1 MTRRLPLV
9 LLPATLLALLIAVLL
24 VASMR
29 APPLPPGVT
38 PLEELTIERVVLD
51 ERGIS
56 LLVRAGPLTAV
67 RIAQVQV
74 DDAFW
79 TFAQDP
85 LGPLTRLSAGWLSI
99 PYPWVYGEAHEVAI
113 VTARGAVFRHR
124 VGLAVPTVLLADL
137 PLLLLVGVVIGLL
150 PLALAP
156 VASSLLRRLGRGAG
170 DFAFTLSVGLL
181 AFLLVETTQAALA
194 AAAEA
199 TSVYRGA
206 AIVWLGA
213 AAVATA
219 LIVLAKLLPAGRA
232 GAARARL
239 AALRLGARNLCL
251 GLAAGAAMALGVT
264 SLALLLTVAGALHNV
279 LASISFRRD
288 LATVPSPSG
297 RVALLALVAVPALAA
312 SVLAG
317 QPQAYPWTPVAL
329 AAGIGAL
336 LQVVS
341 GALQLLAGRWVFRKR
356 RMSAVAG
363 VLTLGLAL
371 LAWL

>member
-24 VASMR
+24 VASTR
-29 APPLPPGVT
+29 APPLPPGVA

-51 ERGIS
+51 DRGIS
-56 LLVRAGPLTAV
+56 LLVRAGSLTAV

-99 PYPWVYGEAHEVAI
+99 PYPWVYGEAHEIAI
-113 VTARGAVFRHR
+113 ITARGAVFRHR

-137 PLLLLVGVVIGLL
+137 PLLLLAGVVIGLL

-156 VASSLLRRLGRGAG
+156 SARSLLDRLGRGAG
-170 DFAFTLSVGLL
+170 DFAFALSVGLS
-181 AFLLVETTQAALA
+181 AALLVDTTRAALA
-194 AAAEA
+194 AAAET

-206 AIVWLGA
+206 AIVWAGA
-213 AAVATA
+213 AIVATA
-219 LIVLAKLLPAGRA
+219 LIVLVKLVPVGRE

-251 GLAAGAAMALGVT
+251 GLAAGAAVALGAAP
-264 SLALLLTVAGALHNV
+264 LALLLTVAGALHNV
-279 LASISFRRD
+279 LAGVSFRRD
-288 LATVPSPSG
+288 LAAVPSPTG
-297 RVALLALVAVPALAA
+297 RLALLALVGVPALVA

-317 QPQAYPWTPVAL
+317 QPHAYPWAPLAL
-329 AAGIGAL
+329 AAGAGAM

-341 GALQLLAGRWVFRKR
+341 GALQLLAGRWVFRER

-363 VLTLGLAL
+363 ILTAGLAM

>member
-38 PLEELTIERVVLD
+38 PLEELAVERVVLD

-113 VTARGAVFRHR
+113 ITARGAVFRHR

-156 VASSLLRRLGRGAG
+156 AASSLLQRLGRGAG
-170 DFAFTLSVGLL
+170 DFAFTLSIGLL
-181 AFLLVETTQAALA
+181 AILLVDTTRAALA
-194 AAAEA
+194 AAAEV

-206 AIVWLGA
+206 AIVWVGA
-213 AAVATA
+213 AIVATA
-219 LIVLAKLLPAGRA
+219 LIVLARLLPAGRE

-251 GLAAGAAMALGVT
+251 GLAAGAAVALGV
-264 SLALLLTVAGALHNV
+264 SPLALLLTVAGALHNV

-288 LATVPSPSG
+288 LAAVPSPSG
-297 RVALLALVAVPALAA
+297 SVALLALAGVPAVAA

-317 QPQAYPWTPVAL
+317 QPQAYPWAPAAL
-329 AAGIGAL
+329 AVGTGAL

-341 GALQLLAGRWVFRKR
+341 GALRLLAGRWVFRER

-363 VLTLGLAL
+363 VLTVGLAL